1 MSSVLHYF
9 FKKLRLEYLLKKCNN
24 KSMAK
29 KKTKF
34 DPFTR
39 GVGKTAKARERDK
52 QRKLKHVPDPR
63 KTGNWN
69 RRRKHAGNVGVTD
82 VQQLNK
88 VNGQGV
94 PKGFKSYGW
103 VEDHGH
109 PDHVVVKSRMV
120 ADHPE
125 GRRED
130 RYCLDAAE
138 EGRPDGGVR
147 IQNKAKYND
156 NYDDIFGQRDRGV
169 AAGHKKFKKK
179 Y

>member
-1 MSSVLHYF
+1 MF
-9 FKKLRLEYLLKKCNN
+9 KKCNN
-24 KSMAK
+24 KSMGK
-29 KKTKF
+29 KPKTTKW

-39 GVGKTAKARERDK
+39 GVGKDAKAREKDK
-52 QRKLKHVPDPR
+52 QKKLKHVPNPR
-63 KTGNWN
+63 KKGNWN
-69 RRRKHAGNVGVTD
+69 RRRKHAGNVGVTE
-82 VQQLNK
+82 VQQLDPK
-88 VNGQGV
+88 QVGT

-103 VEDHGH
+103 IEDHGH
-109 PDHVVVKSRMV
+109 PDHVVVKNRMV

-147 IQNKAKYND
+147 IQNKRQYNE

-179 Y
+179 YK